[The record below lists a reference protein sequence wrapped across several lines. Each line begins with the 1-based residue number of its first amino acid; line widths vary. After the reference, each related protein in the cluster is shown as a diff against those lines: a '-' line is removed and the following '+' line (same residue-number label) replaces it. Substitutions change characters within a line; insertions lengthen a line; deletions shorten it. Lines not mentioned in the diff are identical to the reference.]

1 MSGTVGSAGDPNR
14 SFEPDEAEA
23 VESESVGAA
32 SESMYGILYVNLM
45 NSLILILT
53 IITSAFRQ
61 ESSRGDTTARPLL
74 YAERRIHFSSG
85 SSDDLFSLTG
95 KGRDTLHA
103 KILFVIVSSN
113 GDTLFAE
120 SFRSRDL
127 IGYGVLQ
134 DDNGKVTQAKERFY
148 IGQRVTH
155 FFDDKEFS
163 LPAVKKHE
171 TADPDMTNM
180 RLWNELREDTSAVS
194 FHFLLGE
201 ENNRAIAYS
210 KVRKRVEILHSYD

>member
-1 MSGTVGSAGDPNR
+1 MTNIMVFVLAL
-14 SFEPDEAEA
+14 
-23 VESESVGAA
+23 V
-32 SESMYGILYVNLM
+32 
-45 NSLILILT
+45 
-53 IITSAFRQ
+53 TSAFQQ
-61 ESSRGDTTARPLL
+61 ESSKEVASARPIL

-85 SSDDLFSLTG
+85 SSQDLFTL
-95 KGRDTLHA
+95 KGLGQDTLGA
-103 KILFVIVSSN
+103 RMLFAIIGSR

-120 SFRSRDL
+120 SFLSRDL
-127 IGYGVLQ
+127 IGYGVL
-134 DDNGKVTQAKERFY
+134 DNDNSNVTRAKERSY

-155 FFDDKEFS
+155 FFDDKEFY

-171 TADPDMTNM
+171 TADPDLTNM
-180 RLWNELREDTSAVS
+180 RLWNELRNDTSAVS